1 MSTQSEQLLEDNL
14 IKQLTTDLGYT
25 YVAISDE
32 AALLANL
39 KTQLEKHNNV
49 RLTDREFG
57 QVLNHLNKGNIFE
70 RAKILRDK
78 MQLTRENGQSVY
90 IEFLNMDFWCQ
101 NQYQVTRQIKNE
113 GSYKNRYDVTL
124 LINGLPLVQIELKK
138 RGLEL
143 KEAFNQ
149 INRYQRH
156 SFGASNGLFQY
167 VQIFVISNGVNTK
180 YYANNPKQSFKQTF
194 YWSDTH
200 NKPIRQ
206 LEAFSAAFLE
216 ACHLS
221 KMITRYTVQHE
232 TWQILMVMRSYQ
244 YYATEAIIE
253 RVKNTNKN
261 GYIWHT
267 TGSGKTLTSFKTS
280 QILAT
285 LPQVHKVVFV
295 VDRKDLDYQTQK
307 EFDSFSKGSVDATEY
322 TGDLVKKFTDDTKI
336 IVTTIQK
343 LSNAISKQHH
353 LKHMDELKD
362 KRIVFIFD
370 ECHRSQF
377 GKTHDDIKKY
387 FGNSQLFGFTG
398 TPIFV
403 DNSIKN
409 ERGKRTTKDLFDEC
423 LHKYVITDAIRDENV
438 LRFTVEYV
446 GKYRRKDD
454 TRTEIDIEVEAID
467 TKELMES
474 PQRLEKITDYII
486 ANHEK
491 KTHNKEFTAMFCVNS
506 VETLI
511 KYYELFKAKKEE
523 GKHHLRVAT
532 IFSYTANEEDKD
544 ANGSLPDIDLDI
556 DSNAPINKHTREK
569 LDEFI
574 GDYNKMYNTKYSTK
588 DSQDFY
594 NYYKDIAKR
603 IKEREKE
610 GSKESDRVDILL
622 VVNMFLTGFDAKKLN
637 TLYVDKNLKYHG
649 LIQAY
654 SRTNRILNEKKSQGN
669 IVCFRNLKNAT
680 DDAITLFSN
689 KEAKE
694 EIIMKPYEDYVTK
707 FNKAYEKLL
716 QITPTIDSV
725 DELPSEDEELE
736 FVKAFRELIRV
747 KNIMSTFSDFKFED
761 LQMDEQDFEDFKS
774 KYLDL
779 HDKVKGST
787 QKEAVS
793 ILNDVDFEL
802 ELIQRDEIN
811 VAYILRLLARLKEV
825 SAAEQAKQRKEIMDM
840 LSGEVQLRSKREL
853 IEKFIYQN
861 LPSIEEPDDV
871 KAEFEEYW
879 EAERQKE
886 FEAIWK
892 EEKLNPEGLQ
902 GILSDYLFSDRKPL
916 RDDVIKIL
924 EVKPKLMERKSIG
937 ERIIDKIVGY
947 VDTFFNGME
956 G

>member
-1 MSTQSEQLLEDNL
+1 M
-14 IKQLTTDLGYT
+14 
-25 YVAISDE
+25 
-32 AALLANL
+32 
-39 KTQLEKHNNV
+39 
-49 RLTDREFG
+49 
-57 QVLNHLNKGNIFE
+57 
-70 RAKILRDK
+70 
-78 MQLTRENGQSVY
+78 
-90 IEFLNMDFWCQ
+90 
-101 NQYQVTRQIKNE
+101 
-113 GSYKNRYDVTL
+113 
-124 LINGLPLVQIELKK
+124 
-138 RGLEL
+138 
-143 KEAFNQ
+143 
-149 INRYQRH
+149 
-156 SFGASNGLFQY
+156 
-167 VQIFVISNGVNTK
+167 
-180 YYANNPKQSFKQTF
+180 
-194 YWSDTH
+194 
-200 NKPIRQ
+200 
-206 LEAFSAAFLE
+206 
-216 ACHLS
+216 
-221 KMITRYTVQHE
+221 
-232 TWQILMVMRSYQ
+232 
-244 YYATEAIIE
+244 
-253 RVKNTNKN
+253 
-261 GYIWHT
+261 
-267 TGSGKTLTSFKTS
+267 
-280 QILAT
+280 
-285 LPQVHKVVFV
+285 

-353 LKHMDELKD
+353 LRHMDALKD

-454 TRTEIDIEVEAID
+454 TRTDEERLPIDIEVEAID

-474 PQRLEKITDYII
+474 PQRLEKIVDYII
-486 ANHEK
+486 ANHDK
-491 KTHNKEFTAMFCVNS
+491 KTYNKEFTAMFCVNS

-523 GKHHLRVAT
+523 GKHHLRVVT

-544 ANGSLPDIDLDI
+544 ANGMLPDEDV
-556 DSNAPINKHTREK
+556 SGEGSGPINKHTREK
-569 LDEFI
+569 LDDFI
-574 GDYNKMYNTKYSTK
+574 GDYNRMYNTKYSTK

-610 GSKESDRVDILL
+610 GSKESDRVDVLL

-654 SRTNRILNEKKSQGN
+654 SRTNRILNDKKSQGN

-716 QITPTIDSV
+716 QVVPTIDSV

-747 KNIMSTFSDFKFED
+747 KNIMSTFSDFQFED
-761 LQMDEQDFEDFKS
+761 LQMNEQDFEDYKS
-774 KYLDL
+774 KYLDV
-779 HDKVKGST
+779 HDKVKSSA

-811 VAYILRLLARLKEV
+811 VAYILRLLARLKGV
-825 SAAEQAKQRKEIMDM
+825 SAAEQAKQRKEIMEL

-853 IEKFIYQN
+853 IEKFINEN
-861 LPSIEEPDDV
+861 LPIIEDADDV
-871 KAEFEEYW
+871 KDEFEQYW
-879 EAERQKE
+879 EAERQKG
-886 FEAIWK
+886 FETIWK
-892 EEKLNPEGLQ
+892 EEQLNPEGLQ
-902 GILSDYLFSDRKPL
+902 GIISDYLFTDRKPL
-916 RDDVIKIL
+916 KDDVIKL
-924 EVKPKLMERKSIG
+924 LQVQPKLLQRKTVG
-937 ERIIDKIVGY
+937 ERIIGKIVSY
-947 VDTFFNGME
+947 VATFFNGME